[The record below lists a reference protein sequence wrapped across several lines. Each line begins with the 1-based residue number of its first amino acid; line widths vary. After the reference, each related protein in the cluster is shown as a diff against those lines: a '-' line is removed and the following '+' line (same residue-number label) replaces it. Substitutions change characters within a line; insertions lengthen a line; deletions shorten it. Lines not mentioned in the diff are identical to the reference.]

1 MPADPWIVLA
11 AAGAEAALGY
21 PARLHQ
27 TIPHPVAWVARQ
39 IRNLE
44 RELNRGGPVRQ
55 RLGGVLTLLIVAATA
70 GALGLALQMLF
81 AKIPGGFLLTLLV
94 GSLGLAGRSLY
105 THVVAVAS
113 ALARDDLGAA
123 RLAVGAIV
131 GRDVETLDAEGVSAA
146 ALESLAESFNDGV
159 VAPLLWFLLGGL
171 PGLFAYKAVN
181 TADSLIGHK
190 EDPYLHFGW
199 ASARMDDLLN
209 LVPAR
214 LAGAVLALAGFGGW
228 KVMWR
233 EAKKHASP
241 NSGWPEAAMAGALK
255 VELGGPAS
263 YDGAVH
269 HRPTFGSGPRPNR
282 LDLDRGVRLYL
293 RACAILVAALAAGG
307 VYWPR

>member
-11 AAGAEAALGY
+11 AAAAEAALGY

-27 TIPHPVAWVARQ
+27 TIPHPVAWVALQ
-39 IRNLE
+39 IRSLE

-55 RLGGVLTLLIVAATA
+55 RLGGILTLAIVAATA
-70 GALGLALQMLF
+70 GALGLALELLF
-81 AKIPGGFLLTLLV
+81 RATPGGVVLTALV

-105 THVVAVAS
+105 THVVAVAG
-113 ALARDDLGAA
+113 ALARDDLSAA

-131 GRDVETLDAEGVSAA
+131 GRDVDDLDAAGVAAA

-159 VAPLLWFLLGGL
+159 VAPLFWFLLGGL

-190 EDPYLHFGW
+190 EDPHLRFGW
-199 ASARMDDLLN
+199 ASARIDDLLN
-209 LVPAR
+209 LLPAR
-214 LAGAVLALAGFGGW
+214 LSGAVLALAGFGGW

-233 EAKKHASP
+233 EAGKHASP
-241 NSGWPEAAMAGALK
+241 NSGWPEAAMAGALG
-255 VELGGPAS
+255 VQLGGPAA
-263 YDGAVH
+263 YGGVVH
-269 HRPTFGSGPRPNR
+269 ARPTFGSGPRPGR